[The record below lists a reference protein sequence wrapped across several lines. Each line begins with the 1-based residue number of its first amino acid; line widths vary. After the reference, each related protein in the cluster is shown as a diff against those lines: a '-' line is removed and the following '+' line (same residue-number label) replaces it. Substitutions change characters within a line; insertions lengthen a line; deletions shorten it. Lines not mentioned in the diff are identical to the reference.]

1 MVIFKKIRHILKINK
16 AREDFNRSFSQFKK
30 EKANI
35 LIHVY
40 GAHNV
45 SYALSAAFTLFG
57 EDVNIV
63 AIVTPLSKGNQRTV
77 YDICKKIPQI
87 KYMHTIT
94 CEKIN
99 ELEKL
104 EYKDWH
110 IYFQK
115 NIPQAEYQAL
125 VYSHD
130 INNHLINIL
139 NQLYKD
145 IKLISYGDAFGL
157 YFNKYDF
164 LKNLGIEYKKP
175 EKFKCITSQ
184 EFCSILPTDMGN
196 VVDKQPIIVAKE
208 CFKDILKKIS
218 PKNLQK
224 YEEKLLLNY
233 INKTKA
239 LLMTENLAEGGIMS
253 YREEIQMY
261 IDFIEKYVPKNSV
274 IFVKAHPHEIHDR
287 ARDIKKRMKK
297 YYKIVKIENRYNF
310 YPMEIF
316 ANFIDKMDI
325 IICNGSP
332 IITFKYLYNKDV
344 INPRLDPHYS
354 NSYHFTTN
362 LDQAIDKAM
371 EETLKLIDNWDGKT
385 VIYKR

>member
-45 SYALSAAFTLFG
+45 SYALSTAFTMFG
-57 EDVNIV
+57 EDINIV
-63 AIVTPLSKGNQRTV
+63 AIVTPLSKGNQKTV

-99 ELEKL
+99 ELEEL
-104 EYKDWH
+104 EYRDWH
-110 IYFQK
+110 IHFQK
-115 NIPQAEYQAL
+115 NIPQVEYQAL

-139 NQLYKD
+139 NQLYRN
-145 IKLISYGDAFGL
+145 IEPISYGDAYGI
-157 YFNKYDF
+157 YFNKQF
-164 LKNLGIEYKKP
+164 FFENIGIKYEKP
-175 EKFKCITSQ
+175 KKFKHILQ
-184 EFCSILPTDMGN
+184 QKFCSILPTDMGDAI
-196 VVDKQPIIVAKE
+196 DKQPIIVKKE
-208 CFKDILKKIS
+208 CFKDVLMKIS

-224 YEEKLLLNY
+224 YEEKLLSNY
-233 INKTKA
+233 ANKTKA
-239 LLMTENLAEGGIMS
+239 LLMTENLAEGGVIS
-253 YREEIQMY
+253 HDKEIQVY

-274 IFVKAHPHEIHDR
+274 IFVKSHPHEIHDR

-362 LDQAIDKAM
+362 LDQAIDKATK
-371 EETLKLIDNWDGKT
+371 ETLKLIDNWDGKT